1 MMADPSAGPAKLSDD
16 DINAIPADTQGY
28 WYYKF
33 ESYSSNGRGG
43 VKEYNATE
51 FQPTL
56 FVRTK
61 NKWLDGPGP
70 FGLFRHS
77 HLGVYKIPPPE
88 ADKGGW
94 YCEKESLE
102 ACNTAGDCTTNAWQ
116 CGWVKHEDLRL
127 DTYKTTQ
134 ALGHNCARWYE
145 YIDER
150 PIQCLYTKAS
160 GQCQSTHRGIDEANV
175 QWCGAYNGSPST
187 HRVGCAAPGESNC
200 PVCLSQG
207 PCGKIRVDNARDTG
221 MRLNLR
227 VSKLDPRISATR

>member
-1 MMADPSAGPAKLSDD
+1 MADPSAGPAKLSDD

-145 YIDER
+145 YMMRD
-150 PIQCLYTKAS
+150 PYSAFTQKH
-160 GQCQSTHRGIDEANV
+160 QANV
-175 QWCGAYNGSPST
+175 KVLTVGLTKQTCNGAGLT
-187 HRVGCAAPGESNC
+187 TAAPAHTEWA
-200 PVCLSQG
+200 VLHQA
-207 PCGKIRVDNARDTG
+207 KAIAQFV
-221 MRLNLR
+221 
-227 VSKLDPRISATR
+227 